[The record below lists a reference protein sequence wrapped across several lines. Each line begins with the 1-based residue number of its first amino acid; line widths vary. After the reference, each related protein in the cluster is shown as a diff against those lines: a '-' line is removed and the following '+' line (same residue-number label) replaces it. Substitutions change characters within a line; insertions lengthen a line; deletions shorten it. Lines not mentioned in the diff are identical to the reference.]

1 VVDLFRHEGASNV
14 SWAWIANNLTRGED
28 IAPFFPGVDYVD
40 YTGFD
45 AYNWASSRNATW
57 ITFTEMLTGTGAAT
71 WLGNT
76 YGTLEKLAP
85 STPMIVG
92 EFGCHTTPGNKAAW
106 IKDALTVIPR
116 DFPLIAAISYYPISD
131 GGPTSPTWALQPSD
145 GSLQAWVDG
154 LLRGP
159 YVVGSQFTMPPDLQP
174 LDPFTRFTQAGDPL
188 EQLQVANARIQSLL
202 AEIANYDADLN
213 DAHAALDAATKDLE
227 QARSDARAAQI
238 TVDQAKQA
246 AAMLV
251 KLGSAA

>member
-1 VVDLFRHEGASNV
+1 
-14 SWAWIANNLTRGED
+14 
-28 IAPFFPGVDYVD
+28 
-40 YTGFD
+40 
-45 AYNWASSRNATW
+45 
-57 ITFTEMLTGTGAAT
+57 MLTGTGAAT

-116 DFPLIAAISYYPISD
+116 DFPLIARSATTRSLTVVP
-131 GGPTSPTWALQPSD
+131 PVPTWALQPSD

-188 EQLQVANARIQSLL
+188 EQLQVATARIQSLL